1 MFSIAMHTEF
11 FMFFTTWIG
20 QPLDTSAHALLG
32 GEKKYS
38 SIVCMYVCMYCTCYR
53 HDDEFNFGVSGI
65 ISKHKQRK
73 NTENKKC
80 LKSAGI
86 HTRIYKIF
94 WGDNHINLEKM
105 FNIQRPS
112 LLHHHKIKSYLNIP

>member
-11 FMFFTTWIG
+11 FMFFTTQIG
-20 QPLDTSAHALLG
+20 QPPDTSVHALLG
-32 GEKKYS
+32 GGDTGLLYIYMYS
-38 SIVCMYVCMYCTCYR
+38 TCYR
-53 HDDEFNFGVSGI
+53 HEDEFNFGVSGI

-86 HTRIYKIF
+86 HTRNYKIF

-105 FNIQRPS
+105 FNIQGPS
-112 LLHHHKIKSYLNIP
+112 LLHHHKIK

>member
-11 FMFFTTWIG
+11 FMFFTTQIG
-20 QPLDTSAHALLG
+20 QPLDTSVHALLG
-32 GEKKYS
+32 GGEYWSIIYMYS
-38 SIVCMYVCMYCTCYR
+38 TCYR
-53 HDDEFNFGVSGI
+53 HEDEFNFGVSGI

-86 HTRIYKIF
+86 HTRNYKIF
-94 WGDNHINLEKM
+94 LG
-105 FNIQRPS
+105 
-112 LLHHHKIKSYLNIP
+112 